1 MRLKKIK
8 LAGFKSFVDATTV
21 TLPGNRCAVVGPN
34 GCGKSNIID
43 AVRWVMGESSAKQL
57 RGENITDV
65 IFNGSNTRKPNS
77 AASIELSF
85 DNSDGRIGGE
95 YSAYADIAIRRQ
107 VTRDG
112 QSNYFLNGN
121 RCRRRD
127 IQDIFLGT
135 GFGPRSYSIIEQ
147 GMISQLVE
155 AKPDELRVYLEE
167 AAGISKYKE
176 RRRETSRRI
185 ADTRDNLARINDIRD
200 ELSRQLDRLKR
211 QAQAAERYRELKTE
225 ESLTTAQLYVLRYN
239 ALEKDRIAHD
249 ERIQKAERELEQTL
263 VNQKTLEAQIEA
275 QRLSYTQLSEQ
286 VNQIQGE
293 FYSLGADIGTIEE
306 TLRLN
311 ESRAKQLLEERR
323 SVEAK
328 RTENLQQIEQDERA
342 IRTMQSEIEGLA
354 PSLTIAADA
363 DATARTALERA
374 EHAGREWQTE
384 WNQFLS
390 NSAASEKRTEVQRS
404 RIEYLRQSSEQLSS
418 RLAEI
423 RQAIEQPK
431 QDYAPIVEQLALE
444 ISGMEDTGRNVDAQ
458 LAQCLQQ
465 LRAGKEQIAA
475 QEQVLAEARAKEQRL
490 RQDLA
495 SLQAVQD
502 AALGQGGQEAEA
514 WIAQND
520 LHDAPRVGEHLA
532 VVPGWESAIEA
543 VLEDFLQALE
553 VDSIDALSASLADL
567 IEGRLTLV
575 QHAAHSTTAY
585 GEDTVGLPPLS
596 SLIRSEA
603 LLDSSLMH
611 GVYAAESIDVAMR
624 LRTRLQKGQSI
635 ITREG
640 FWLGLDWVRVCQND
654 DASSGIIERGQQLE
668 TLNLELEQAVAQSES
683 LQTQLNQ
690 QREASAELEGQR
702 EVLQEEVNRLT
713 QDLGSRRTDHS
724 VSQVKMQEADAR
736 RSELQIE
743 ADRIQHQLADQAEQA
758 DAATQI
764 LADSEK
770 QQAAQQSARGVLD
783 AAKEQIERQLYAARE
798 AANQSREQF
807 HEIRL
812 KHEALQGELRVSLT
826 AKDRLQAQKNELA
839 ERLVGIEQGIRE
851 SSGPMGPLRN
861 ELSDKLAAR
870 ITVED
875 RLVSTRGELQGVEV
889 AIEGLEAERAKVE
902 VASNGYRSQLEGE
915 RVQRQ
920 GLTVNQHNL
929 IDQIAATGHDRS
941 DVTQAMPEDAEEAA
955 WSESLERI
963 ARRIQRLGAINLA
976 AIEEFDQE
984 SERKNYLDGQA
995 QDLEEA
1001 LTTLESAMQ
1010 KIDKET
1016 KVRFKDTFEAV
1027 NAKLGEL
1034 FPKVFGGG
1042 RAHLELVDEDLLDTG
1057 VTLMAQPPGK
1067 RNASVQLLS
1076 GGEKAMTA
1084 VALIFAIFHLNPSP
1098 VCLLDEVDAPLD
1110 DMNVTRFAAL
1120 IKEMSESVQF
1130 LVITHNKITME
1141 MADYLMGVTM
1151 HEPGVS
1157 RLVSVDVESAIA
1169 LALAVA

>member
-567 IEGRLTLV
+567 IEGRL
-575 QHAAHSTTAY
+575 
-585 GEDTVGLPPLS
+585 P
-596 SLIRSEA
+596 
-603 LLDSSLMH
+603 
-611 GVYAAESIDVAMR
+611 
-624 LRTRLQKGQSI
+624 
-635 ITREG
+635 
-640 FWLGLDWVRVCQND
+640 
-654 DASSGIIERGQQLE
+654 
-668 TLNLELEQAVAQSES
+668 
-683 LQTQLNQ
+683 
-690 QREASAELEGQR
+690 
-702 EVLQEEVNRLT
+702 
-713 QDLGSRRTDHS
+713 
-724 VSQVKMQEADAR
+724 
-736 RSELQIE
+736 
-743 ADRIQHQLADQAEQA
+743 
-758 DAATQI
+758 
-764 LADSEK
+764 
-770 QQAAQQSARGVLD
+770 
-783 AAKEQIERQLYAARE
+783 
-798 AANQSREQF
+798 
-807 HEIRL
+807 
-812 KHEALQGELRVSLT
+812 
-826 AKDRLQAQKNELA
+826 
-839 ERLVGIEQGIRE
+839 
-851 SSGPMGPLRN
+851 
-861 ELSDKLAAR
+861 
-870 ITVED
+870 
-875 RLVSTRGELQGVEV
+875 
-889 AIEGLEAERAKVE
+889 
-902 VASNGYRSQLEGE
+902 
-915 RVQRQ
+915 
-920 GLTVNQHNL
+920 
-929 IDQIAATGHDRS
+929 
-941 DVTQAMPEDAEEAA
+941 
-955 WSESLERI
+955 
-963 ARRIQRLGAINLA
+963 
-976 AIEEFDQE
+976 
-984 SERKNYLDGQA
+984 
-995 QDLEEA
+995 
-1001 LTTLESAMQ
+1001 
-1010 KIDKET
+1010 
-1016 KVRFKDTFEAV
+1016 
-1027 NAKLGEL
+1027 
-1034 FPKVFGGG
+1034 
-1042 RAHLELVDEDLLDTG
+1042 
-1057 VTLMAQPPGK
+1057 
-1067 RNASVQLLS
+1067 
-1076 GGEKAMTA
+1076 
-1084 VALIFAIFHLNPSP
+1084 
-1098 VCLLDEVDAPLD
+1098 
-1110 DMNVTRFAAL
+1110 
-1120 IKEMSESVQF
+1120 F
-1130 LVITHNKITME
+1130 L
-1141 MADYLMGVTM
+1141 
-1151 HEPGVS
+1151 
-1157 RLVSVDVESAIA
+1157 
-1169 LALAVA
+1169 